1 MELEFTP
8 MLLRNKVTLN
18 AGFVTNT
25 PSPLCVITNGV
36 GGGGGTGPSTPRPPP
51 KPTSPPSPAK
61 VRTTVMA
68 HGMAVNNVVSKELHK
83 LVLIT
88 IA

>member
-36 GGGGGTGPSTPRPPP
+36 GSGGTGPSDPPPP
-51 KPTSPPSPAK
+51 KPTSPPSPGK
-61 VRTTVMA
+61 GSYNGDGTW
-68 HGMAVNNVVSKELHK
+68 HGG
-83 LVLIT
+83 
-88 IA
+88 